1 MTHGMFNVTAD
12 RDELPHKSLS
22 PRACIIVEQALI
34 RAWKWMVENPQPGF
48 DLHTSLENGVTH
60 QLHETLF
67 DIVFK
72 RELVDGFN
80 NEVFTIGTRGAELR
94 NFDGSKRDLKP
105 DLLVGFANRPSVAY
119 PTQDW
124 LFIECKPVDSDHT
137 VGTDYCDKG
146 IIRFIRGDYAWTMTS
161 ALMIGYARSGY
172 TILPKLPD
180 ALASRAKEIPT
191 LDNPQPCQRSQASPA
206 NEVVHISRHKR
217 TFKYVEN
224 SKAAPEIIIRHLW
237 LKRS

>member
-1 MTHGMFNVTAD
+1 M
-12 RDELPHKSLS
+12 
-22 PRACIIVEQALI
+22 
-34 RAWKWMVENPQPGF
+34 
-48 DLHTSLENGVTH
+48 TH

-67 DIVFK
+67 DVVFK

-80 NEVFTIGTRGAELR
+80 KLVFTIGTRGAELR

-105 DLLVGFANRPSVAY
+105 DLLVGFITRPNVLY

-137 VGTDYCDKG
+137 VGAEYCNEG
-146 IIRFIRGDYAWTMTS
+146 LIRFIRGDYAWTMTS
-161 ALMIGYARSGY
+161 ALMVGYVRSGY

-180 ALASRAKEIPT
+180 ALASRIKKIPK
-191 LDNPQPCQRSQASPA
+191 LDTPQPCQRSQAGPA
-206 NEVVHISRHKR
+206 NEVVHITRHER

-224 SKAAPEIIIRHLW
+224 GKAAPAIIIRHLW
-237 LKRS
+237 LKRD